1 MQVMPMMDD
10 KSPDGR
16 GVFAIPR
23 VLTAMTN
30 RHFVDGESPPLGGRG
45 EFACVYPLA
54 HSGRGLIES
63 VEVFHLFDLT
73 VNNMGSKDPDP
84 SCEKVHIAYHASPQC
99 QLVS

>member
-73 VNNMGSKDPDP
+73 VNNMGLWK
-84 SCEKVHIAYHASPQC
+84 C
-99 QLVS
+99 QPRYVIEYFKGMPPCLCIL

>member
-73 VNNMGSKDPDP
+73 VNNMGLYKVLQVLSKP
-84 SCEKVHIAYHASPQC
+84 
-99 QLVS
+99 L